1 MTPVRSLVPKQA
13 LQRPVVTR
21 KMDHFPAEWRVSQHI
36 FCLLNR
42 HQRLDEAVLNEQ
54 RRDVPDL
61 PRLERLQRLKMT
73 VKERLQALAA
83 PPMVSAD

>member
-1 MTPVRSLVPKQA
+1 M
-13 LQRPVVTR
+13 
-21 KMDHFPAEWRVSQHI
+21 SQHI

-54 RRDVPDL
+54 RSGEPDL
-61 PRLERLQRLKMT
+61 SRLQRLQRLKEA
-73 VKERLQALAA
+73 VKERLQVLAA

>member
-1 MTPVRSLVPKQA
+1 M
-13 LQRPVVTR
+13 
-21 KMDHFPAEWRVSQHI
+21 SQHI

-54 RRDVPDL
+54 CRDVPDL
-61 PRLERLQRLKMT
+61 TRLQRLQRLKSA

>member
-1 MTPVRSLVPKQA
+1 
-13 LQRPVVTR
+13 
-21 KMDHFPAEWRVSQHI
+21 MDYFPAEWRVSQHI

-54 RRDVPDL
+54 RSEAPDL
-61 PRLERLQRLKMT
+61 PRLQRLQRLKNA

>member
-1 MTPVRSLVPKQA
+1 
-13 LQRPVVTR
+13 
-21 KMDHFPAEWRVSQHI
+21 MDHFPAEWHVSQHI

-54 RRDVPDL
+54 RSGEPDL
-61 PRLERLQRLKMT
+61 SRLQRLHRLKEA

-83 PPMVSAD
+83 PPMVSVE

>member
-1 MTPVRSLVPKQA
+1 M
-13 LQRPVVTR
+13 
-21 KMDHFPAEWRVSQHI
+21 SQHI

-42 HQRLDEAVLNEQ
+42 HQRLDEGVLNEQ
-54 RRDVPDL
+54 RSGEPDL
-61 PRLERLQRLKMT
+61 PRLRRLQRLKEA